1 MKDLFIIYVQ
11 NGTEKRNTTGFLLKF
26 LTRKNKNACAHISA
40 AGIYTRRAPLPSSF
54 IAELWMM
61 SGPS

>member
-11 NGTEKRNTTGFLLKF
+11 NGTETRNTPGFLLKF

-40 AGIYTRRAPLPSSF
+40 AGIYAKRPLPSSF
-54 IAELWMM
+54 ISELWMM